1 MSIRGVSSE
10 IFIGKSEVNLIDSK
24 KKRYKIQY
32 NDLVKIDY
40 WLSNEENGKLI
51 FLTKNNQK
59 YCFEYRDTVNDTVL
73 KAIDYI
79 KNKIIKKQT
88 TL

>member
-32 NDLVKIDY
+32 DDLDKIDY
-40 WLSNEENGKLI
+40 WLSDKENGKLI
-51 FLTKNNQK
+51 FIT
-59 YCFEYRDTVNDTVL
+59 
-73 KAIDYI
+73 
-79 KNKIIKKQT
+79 
-88 TL
+88 

>member
-79 KNKIIKKQT
+79 KNKISKKQT